1 MKNNYLSPDGFQSW
15 LKKEQHEENSTNV
28 IGKKVYSKLNF
39 SDLLESI
46 EIIDGVN
53 INLRDI
59 LNGDIF
65 KEYSNDKIDDKK
77 VIEIISDSVDM
88 EYIGQEDEYFIWSN
102 KKTE

>member
-46 EIIDGVN
+46 EIIDGN
-53 INLRDI
+53 DFEIAKY
-59 LNGDIF
+59 F
-65 KEYSNDKIDDKK
+65 KKHGSK
-77 VIEIISDSVDM
+77 VIEYSSQGTLTL
-88 EYIGQEDEYFIWSN
+88 EN
-102 KKTE
+102 KKGKFIIEETNTKKHQN